1 MHKITTILNAFFKKD
16 SSTGILLILA
26 TIAALIVAN
35 TALEHN
41 YHEFME
47 LKFTIGFEELN
58 ISKSIHHWVNDGL
71 MTLFFLLVGLEI
83 KGELKFGSLNSFSSA
98 VFPVVAAISGA
109 IFPALIFWAL
119 NRNTQYIDGWA
130 IPMATDIAFVIG
142 IIAML
147 GSRVPAWVK
156 VFVTTIAVVDDLIA
170 ILIIALFYT
179 EQINWMAIG
188 IATLCCGALLILNYY
203 NVNRLS
209 PYLFIGF
216 FLWWAVLV
224 SGIHATIAGVIV
236 AFTIPLH
243 RGWELKQIQDFA
255 NKGLNLFKKAKDDA
269 HSYSTEEAHFYLE
282 KTLREMESPLRRLER
297 KLHNP
302 IYFVIMPLFA
312 FVNAGIFMN
321 KEILSQAFHT
331 SITWGVILGLFI
343 GKPLGILISIYI
355 LLTFFYK
362 EMPTSKTIWKM
373 LFGVSLLCGIGFTMS
388 LFIAN
393 LSFNDE
399 MLLQDAKIGILI
411 ASLISG
417 FLGYFLL
424 YQSTKKS
431 EDVNTSTMGFGKNS
445 KDKKIDA
452 STNSDA

>member
-1 MHKITTILNAFFKKD
+1 
-16 SSTGILLILA
+16 
-26 TIAALIVAN
+26 
-35 TALEHN
+35 
-41 YHEFME
+41 
-47 LKFTIGFEELN
+47 
-58 ISKSIHHWVNDGL
+58 
-71 MTLFFLLVGLEI
+71 
-83 KGELKFGSLNSFSSA
+83 
-98 VFPVVAAISGA
+98 
-109 IFPALIFWAL
+109 
-119 NRNTQYIDGWA
+119 
-130 IPMATDIAFVIG
+130 
-142 IIAML
+142 
-147 GSRVPAWVK
+147 
-156 VFVTTIAVVDDLIA
+156 
-170 ILIIALFYT
+170 
-179 EQINWMAIG
+179 
-188 IATLCCGALLILNYY
+188 
-203 NVNRLS
+203 
-209 PYLFIGF
+209 
-216 FLWWAVLV
+216 
-224 SGIHATIAGVIV
+224 
-236 AFTIPLH
+236 
-243 RGWELKQIQDFA
+243 
-255 NKGLNLFKKAKDDA
+255 
-269 HSYSTEEAHFYLE
+269 
-282 KTLREMESPLRRLER
+282 
-297 KLHNP
+297 
-302 IYFVIMPLFA
+302 MPLFA